1 MICVTGPC
9 IAAGEQMLRKAFV
22 ISPIGQPGSKA
33 RQQADAVLEKIIE
46 PAAKKLEAKNIKLQV
61 VRGEHDQSGK
71 AILAE
76 ILDGILH
83 YDLIIAV
90 LFEPNPNV
98 FYEVGVAESA
108 GRPMLV
114 LKHSDFPVPHDLK
127 DVRYVEYTSRDLGG
141 FRALDPMRADGPG
154 ALLSAA
160 MEQRVGG
167 KRYKWPFDRE
177 LLAALGQQNILSRFR
192 DLTPLEWSKIILE
205 AEKEVWLAGVTL
217 KQLTESPAFHFPD
230 ADGKYPEEPN
240 AYIWRLLG
248 SAMARGVMVHL
259 LMMHPDNPA
268 LPHMLMRPPELQ
280 QAGASELDKVR
291 NDLAHSKDAWVE
303 RASQRLEPSFYR
315 DLGRAQPR
323 GRRRIVAAGRAQ
335 AGDYPAAHHPD
346 RARGGD
352 DPLLQHHALQQ
363 PRALRPRA
371 RRHSVA
377 PVLPRGASLPRR
389 PQRRHSVGRRR
400 ARNRLGRVLNSRR
413 VHL

>member
-1 MICVTGPC
+1 
-9 IAAGEQMLRKAFV
+9 MLRKAFV

-46 PAAKKLEAKNIKLQV
+46 PAAKKLEAKNINLQV

-83 YDLIIAV
+83 YDIVIAV

-141 FRALDPMRADGPG
+141 FRALDPMRVDGPG

-192 DLTPLEWSKIILE
+192 DLTPLEWSRIVLE
-205 AEKEVWLAGVTL
+205 AEQEVWLAGLTL
-217 KQLTESPAFHFPD
+217 KQLCESPAFHFPD
-230 ADGKYPEEPN
+230 ADGAFPEEPN
-240 AYIWRLLG
+240 AYLWRLLG
-248 SAMARGVMVHL
+248 SAMSRGVMVHL

-291 NDLAHSKDAWVE
+291 NDLAHSKDAWLNALASASGPALTGTSAERIHGDGGGSWRLVE
-303 RASQRLEPSFYR
+303 LKRGIIPQRITLTEREVVTTPYFSTTPYNSRGPCVRARADTPWHQFFHAELRFLAELNADTSLAGG
-315 DLGRAQPR
+315 GRAT
-323 GRRRIVAAGRAQ
+323 G
-335 AGDYPAAHHPD
+335 
-346 RARGGD
+346 
-352 DPLLQHHALQQ
+352 
-363 PRALRPRA
+363 
-371 RRHSVA
+371 
-377 PVLPRGASLPRR
+377 
-389 PQRRHSVGRRR
+389 
-400 ARNRLGRVLNSRR
+400 
-413 VHL
+413 